1 MDFSNRENALNVIQ
15 SEINRLNRSI
25 ASKINKKE
33 MKSNIYLKEVEGNI
47 IELQKSILEEK
58 LEQLE
63 QIEKLY
69 KYLES
74 HYGEN
79 KEGVIFQQQKLNKLR
94 LKLKEEIKK
103 LKLRIEND
111 YKLYRLQLERVKVK

>member
-1 MDFSNRENALNVIQ
+1 MDFSNRENTLNVIQ

-33 MKSNIYLKEVEGNI
+33 LKSNIYLKEVEENI
-47 IELQKSILEEK
+47 IELQKSILQEK

-103 LKLRIEND
+103 YLDNL
-111 YKLYRLQLERVKVK
+111 